1 MKSYWMKILNYAVL
15 SICLMLFY
23 TLWTDPIK
31 GLIIGLILFFLILNT
46 HQLNYFKSL
55 SQFRPRYLWYLLPV
69 LLEWLVALPIQFN
82 VWGSAYWDAI
92 ANASSKT
99 LLRAFS
105 IQLLL
110 IIREEVATSFCWL
123 MLAFLVMRLL
133 KVEALNKP
141 NLQLAL
147 LVMAIFFAIGH
158 FPNAVYLTKQPALN
172 KTVSILGAIFVFVN
186 AFILGMFLKTIYIR
200 TRSIQTCV
208 AVHFLCN
215 LRRAFFP
222 IIAGRQGDLLTIE
235 LIGYEALILV
245 IYIVAIIVLWRKQW
259 HLERLDEV
267 YTALDA
273 EPFELY
279 A

>member
-23 TLWTDPIK
+23 ALWTDPIK

-69 LLEWLVALPIQFN
+69 LLEWLVALPIQFK

-123 MLAFLVMRLL
+123 MIAFLVMRLL

-158 FPNAVYLTKQPALN
+158 LPNVVATAKHPALN
-172 KTVSILGAIFVFVN
+172 KPERILGATFIFVN

-200 TRSIQTCV
+200 TRSIQTCI

-215 LRRAFFP
+215 LRRVFF
-222 IIAGRQGDLLTIE
+222 QLQVDK
-235 LIGYEALILV
+235 
-245 IYIVAIIVLWRKQW
+245 AIC
-259 HLERLDEV
+259 
-267 YTALDA
+267 
-273 EPFELY
+273 
-279 A
+279 